1 MVVQTLSLASEF
13 AGRSHHA
20 LGRAALAGQFS
31 RRVAH
36 GVGGPMLI
44 VSGIRQPSILGALR
58 AVAVADMRYCG
69 IRTPQHLLDAAFSL
83 GARN

>member
-1 MVVQTLSLASEF
+1 
-13 AGRSHHA
+13 
-20 LGRAALAGQFS
+20 
-31 RRVAH
+31 
-36 GVGGPMLI
+36 MLI